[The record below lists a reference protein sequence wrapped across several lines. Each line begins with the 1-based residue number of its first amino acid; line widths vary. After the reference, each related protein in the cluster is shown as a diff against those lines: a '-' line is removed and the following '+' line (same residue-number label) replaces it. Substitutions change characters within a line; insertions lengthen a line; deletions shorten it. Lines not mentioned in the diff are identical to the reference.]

1 MVTTGN
7 MICMTDLWEAEEE
20 RREKLEGKGKKVK
33 ERKEKYGFSR
43 F

>member
-7 MICMTDLWEAEEE
+7 MICMTGFWEAEEE
-20 RREKLEGKGKKVK
+20 RHEKLGGKGKEVK